1 MSKMNFIIF
10 MSVLILS
17 HGIGT
22 ADKRAGKCFENFR
35 TQSWVVLKIL
45 KYFWTNKGEYPKDA
59 LRKIMQKCVDICIG
73 LDPVYNDTCQ
83 AGCYQKVFSSDYFW
97 AWMPKAFAK
106 LQFILLR
113 NTKDWNIRIFNQ
125 FRTIK
130 DRRHILM
137 KVFWWFH
144 AFENCLILKYI
155 GFAGFDQFKYFR
167 IDFFKPRL
175 SENILRKFLNGRE
188 FVPVVTG
195 CPCHCTSHS
204 VTQIG
209 YCYFITL

>member
-1 MSKMNFIIF
+1 MW
-10 MSVLILS
+10 SVNMVQSLPNTFPIWSPVMTSPHQMLFLS
-17 HGIGT
+17 TSLQMHCLT
-22 ADKRAGKCFENFR
+22 YRSNVRMELEF
-35 TQSWVVLKIL
+35 
-45 KYFWTNKGEYPKDA
+45 
-59 LRKIMQKCVDICIG
+59 
-73 LDPVYNDTCQ
+73 
-83 AGCYQKVFSSDYFW
+83 
-97 AWMPKAFAK
+97 KAFAK
-106 LQFILLR
+106 LQFILLC
-113 NTKDWNIRIFNQ
+113 NTKGCNIRKFNQ
-125 FRTIK
+125 IRTIK
-130 DRRHILM
+130 RGHILM

-144 AFENCLILKYI
+144 ASENCLILKYI

-175 SENILRKFLNGRE
+175 SENILRKFLNGRV